1 MLSIFFSRMGEMMK
15 FRKNKVK
22 REHGIIQDALEWLE
36 ELSRYSEVTDIIPG
50 VIQVSRSPERGIVYK
65 YETQTGCKILLK
77 SNGSIQEA
85 FIVTKNP
92 EFVRSW
98 VENRFP
104 PVSDKEQ
111 EQNLDSSKKVST
123 KQNPNSVK
131 KQNPSIVNKT
141 LISKTSENQNRS
153 SYKPNNEKAKARKK
167 GLDKSSKSEKRLEEK
182 YLKLDT
188 DSSNLG
194 QRINAKTLQALRALQ
209 KDLNPASIRRKK

>member
-1 MLSIFFSRMGEMMK
+1 MLGIFFSRIGEVMK

-22 REHGIIQDALEWLE
+22 REHGIIQDALGWLE
-36 ELSRYSEVTDIIPG
+36 ELSRCSEVTDIIPG